1 MAING
6 EITER
11 LLGEAPTESSF
22 LHLTIICSALKYCLG
37 RSKGLSFIKL
47 AYIFDKTILLDEGAF
62 SSKVTLLPWNI
73 SSTYRTSLIMAEANG
88 FIEINSKSSGE
99 MSIGI
104 KDSGLAFISEIE
116 EVGAFSKYIRFLKR
130 ANIPENRFDFLTIR
144 LSPDVHK

>member
-11 LLGEAPTESSF
+11 FLGETPAESSF
-22 LHLTIICSALKYCLG
+22 LHLTIVCGALKYCLG

-73 SSTYRTSLIMAEANG
+73 SSIYRTSLIMAEANG

-99 MSIGI
+99 MSINL
-104 KDSGLAFISEIE
+104 KGLGFEFISEIE
-116 EVGAFSKYIRFLKR
+116 KADAFSKYIRFLKL